1 MKEILKYLLKIQS
14 IILTIL
20 LICILLGPWRGA
32 VTSALLGGVLCL
44 LTTVQAL
51 LIFWRLPEVLPA
63 QRFLQAIRQ
72 AEIRKWLMVAV
83 LGAVFVQ
90 YGQPL
95 AVFMGFATTYTAA
108 YFWAILK
115 K

>member
-20 LICILLGPWRGA
+20 LICILLGPWRAA

-51 LIFWRLPEVLPA
+51 LIFWRLPEALPA